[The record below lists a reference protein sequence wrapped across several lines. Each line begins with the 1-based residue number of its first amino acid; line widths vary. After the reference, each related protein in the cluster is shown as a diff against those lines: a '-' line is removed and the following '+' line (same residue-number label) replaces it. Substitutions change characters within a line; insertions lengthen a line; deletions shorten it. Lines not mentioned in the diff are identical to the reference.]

1 MTKFWSYYYDFRY
14 NYLIFL
20 MKKDKSIV
28 FL

>member
-1 MTKFWSYYYDFRY
+1 MTKFWLYYYDFRY